1 MNHTMANLNP
11 FTRSQLK
18 IAAPLSLVS
27 TSYVGWSQSYELEYR
42 ASRGAADAGL
52 LAKQFKV
59 GTPLVVGGK
68 HVVVRSASL
77 TLTNGTIDEVTI
89 RVEAVDFAAVLAQA
103 TGQSPAHLAPAAR
116 KPGHAAPVVPFTFGG
131 TKRRILQ

>member
-1 MNHTMANLNP
+1 VNHPMTKNLNP
-11 FTRSQLK
+11 FSRSQLK

-27 TSYVGWSQSYELEYR
+27 TNYVGWSQSYELEYR
-42 ASRGAADAGL
+42 ASRGAANAGL

-59 GTPLVVGGK
+59 GTPLVVQGK
-68 HVVVRSASL
+68 HVVVRSATL

-103 TGQSPAHLAPAAR
+103 TAQSTPRIAAAN
-116 KPGHAAPVVPFTFGG
+116 KPGHLAPVVPFTFGG